1 VPRKPRAVGAH
12 RLAVASILAVAVVSR
27 LWGITWGL
35 QNANVS
41 RRPQPDEW
49 AIYWLFRWFDQHH
62 NLNPCAQAAT
72 HCFFD
77 WGTLYPYLAFA
88 VHSATTPLLALLP
101 STTFGTRADLTF
113 VQSILAARVLS
124 VMVSVLTVYMVYYFA
139 RRAYAPRV
147 GLVAALITALSTLL
161 IQLAHFGTP
170 DSTTILL
177 LYTALLAMWWFVQE
191 PTFWRFGFADA
202 AAGLAMAS
210 EYHMGLLMAP
220 LAVSWLLAERKK
232 VVWLAAAVGITL
244 TVYLSI
250 NAYALI
256 DFQSFLAATEHTLR
270 IRTVDSGAEYGDRWA
285 RYGSAWL
292 YVIRYALGYGTGVL
306 FTAWML
312 AGVGWAA
319 ARRRHTELLLLS
331 WLVPYF
337 ILVSLSPAKFMRYS
351 APLIPG
357 LAMLAAGCACAV
369 LADSRVRVRLG
380 ALVLAGVA
388 VVYTLVYDG
397 AYLGLFSS
405 LDPRSVAASWLT
417 QHAPRSSAIAFEELP
432 NGLLNLPYFVVDEPA
447 VGDPYPQCYARF
459 NTGTLA
465 GPEKYV
471 LTDDYALE
479 EHPGFSPRIVE
490 QFRNSLTNSSN
501 YRLVK
506 TVHEVPTFL
515 GVQFPIDG
523 SPHDWRYPDH
533 VIRIYR
539 HESPSN
545 GASYCYPTLAA
556 ALTALYVP
564 SHGS

>member
-1 VPRKPRAVGAH
+1 VPRKPGAFAAH
-12 RLAVASILAVAVVSR
+12 RLALASILAVAVVFR
-27 LWGITWGL
+27 LWGIAWGL
-35 QNANVS
+35 QDATVS

-49 AIYWLFRWFDQHH
+49 AIYWLFTWFGQHH
-62 NLNPCAQAAT
+62 TLNPCAHGSTQ
-72 HCFFD
+72 CFFD
-77 WGTLYPYLAFA
+77 WGSLYPYLAFA
-88 VHSATTPLLALLP
+88 VHGVTTPLLALLP
-101 STTFGTRADLTF
+101 PTTFGARANLTF
-113 VQSILAARVLS
+113 VQSILAARFLS
-124 VMVSVLTVYMVYYFA
+124 VLVSVLTVYVVYHFG

-191 PTFWRFGFADA
+191 PSFWRFGLAAA

-210 EYHMGLLMAP
+210 EYHMGLLLAP

-232 VVWLAAAVGITL
+232 VAWLAAAVCITL
-244 TVYLSI
+244 IAYLSI

-256 DFQSFLAATEHTLR
+256 DLQSFLAASEHTLR
-270 IRTVDSGAEYGDRWA
+270 IRTVDSGAEYGDRWS

-292 YVIRYALGYGTGVL
+292 YVVRYALGYGVGIL

-319 ARRRHTELLLLS
+319 VRRRQAELLLLS

-351 APLIPG
+351 APLVPG
-357 LAMLAAGCACAV
+357 LAILAAACACAI
-369 LADSRVRVRLG
+369 LADSRISVRLG
-380 ALVLAGVA
+380 ALLLAGVA
-388 VVYTLVYDG
+388 VVYTAVYDG
-397 AYLGLFSS
+397 AYMGLFSS
-405 LDPRSVAASWLT
+405 LDPRSVAAGWLT

-432 NGLLNLPYFVVDEPA
+432 NGLLNLPYFIVDEPS
-447 VGDPYPQCYARF
+447 VDEPYPQCFARF

-465 GPEKYV
+465 GPEEYV

-479 EHPGFSPRIVE
+479 EHPGFSPRTVA
-490 QFRNSLTNSSN
+490 QFRDSLTNSSN

-506 TVHEVPTFL
+506 TIHDVPTFL
-515 GVQFPIDG
+515 GVRFPIDG

-539 HESPSN
+539 HASPAN
-545 GASYCYPTLAA
+545 HASYCYPTLAA
-556 ALTALYVP
+556 AVTALYVP

>member
-1 VPRKPRAVGAH
+1 VPRQPRAVVVH
-12 RLAVASILAVAVVSR
+12 RLALASILAVAAVFR
-27 LWGITWGL
+27 LWGISWGL
-35 QNANVS
+35 HDATVS

-49 AIYWLFRWFDQHH
+49 AIYWLFQWFSQHH
-62 NLNPCAQAAT
+62 NLNPCAYASR

-77 WGTLYPYLAFA
+77 WGSLYPYLAFA
-88 VHSATTPLLALLP
+88 LHSISTPLIDLLP
-101 STTFGTRADLTF
+101 STIFGPHAERAF
-113 VQSILAARVLS
+113 VQSVLAGRFLS
-124 VMVSVLTVYMVYYFA
+124 VITSVLTVYVIYHFA

-147 GLVAALITALSTLL
+147 GLIAAMITALSGLL

-177 LYTALLAMWWFVQE
+177 LYTALFVIWRFVQE
-191 PTFWRFGFADA
+191 PSFWRLSLAGA
-202 AAGLAMAS
+202 AVGLATAA
-210 EYHMGLLMAP
+210 EYHMGLLIAP
-220 LAVSWLLAERKK
+220 LAVAWLLAERKR
-232 VVWLAAAVGITL
+232 VAWLGVAVCVTL
-244 TVYLSI
+244 AVYLTI

-256 DFQSFLAATEHTLR
+256 DLQSFLAATKHTLR
-270 IRTVDSGAEYGDRWA
+270 IRTVDSSAEYGDRWS

-292 YVIRYALGYGTGVL
+292 YVVRYSLGYGVGLL

-312 AGVGWAA
+312 IGMGWAA
-319 ARRRHTELLLLS
+319 VRRRRTELLLLS

-357 LAMLAAGCACAV
+357 LAILAAGCACA
-369 LADSRVRVRLG
+369 LAADSRIRVRLG
-380 ALVLAGVA
+380 SLLLAAVA
-388 VVYTLVYDG
+388 VVYTVIYDS
-397 AYLGLFSS
+397 AYIGLFSS
-405 LDPRSVAASWLT
+405 LDPRSVAAGWLT
-417 QHAPRSSAIAFEELP
+417 QHASRSSAIAFEELP
-432 NGLLNLPYFVVDEPA
+432 NGLLNLPYFVADKPA
-447 VGDPYPQCYARF
+447 ANEPYPQCYARF

-465 GPEKYV
+465 GPEQYV

-479 EHPGFSPRIVE
+479 EHPGFSPRTVAK
-490 QFRNSLTNSSN
+490 FRNSLTNSSN

-506 TVHEVPTFL
+506 TIHEVPTFL

-539 HESPSN
+539 HASSA
-545 GASYCYPTLAA
+545 GHASYCYPTLAA
-556 ALTALYVP
+556 AVTALYVP